1 MSALGS
7 TSTPYPIMRYRWN
20 CGQAGNPDCMKEGIT
35 PSFSYI
41 RDGFNGM
48 TFMYTVT
55 LTVEDDHGNQ
65 NTATERVTVVQRY

>member
-1 MSALGS
+1 
-7 TSTPYPIMRYRWN
+7 
-20 CGQAGNPDCMKEGIT
+20 MKEGIT